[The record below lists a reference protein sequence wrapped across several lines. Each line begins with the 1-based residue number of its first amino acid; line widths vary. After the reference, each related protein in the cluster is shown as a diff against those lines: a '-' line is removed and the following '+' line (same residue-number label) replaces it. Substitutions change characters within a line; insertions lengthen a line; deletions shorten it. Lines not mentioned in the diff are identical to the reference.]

1 MSLHTSGGNHQ
12 VEQLDILKKVELGE
26 ISIETAAELLEI
38 LEKFNHGRDD
48 AVIRESVSSDAT
60 VDRVEEFGIPQ
71 RPGWTNIF
79 LYLPLLVGTVF
90 TVLGAYWMYD
100 AYSEV
105 YLALRF
111 WLSWIPFG
119 FGLICLILAYAAQKG
134 KWLYLRINQNSGE
147 TPQTIVLAFPLPVSQ
162 TKWFIKTFG
171 GVLPGKIKKE
181 ELLLLFAQLESGVD
195 EDTPWMIHV
204 DDKDGEKVDIFLG

>member
-1 MSLHTSGGNHQ
+1 M
-12 VEQLDILKKVELGE
+12 EQLDILKKVELGE
-26 ISIETAAELLEI
+26 ISIETATELLEI
-38 LEKFNHGRDD
+38 LEKFNHGKDA
-48 AVIRESVSSDAT
+48 AVIRETVSSDAT
-60 VDRVEEFGIPQ
+60 VDQVEKFDILQ

-79 LYLPLLVGTVF
+79 LYLPLFVGTVF

-100 AYSEV
+100 SYSEV
-105 YLALRF
+105 HLALRF

-119 FGLICLILAYAAQKG
+119 FGLICLIFAYAAQKG
-134 KWLYLRINQNSGE
+134 KWLYLRINQKSGE
-147 TPQTIVLAFPLPVSQ
+147 TPQAIVLAFPLPVSQ

-204 DDKDGEKVDIFLG
+204 DDRDGEKVDIFLG